1 MSGKILVL
9 GATGTVGR
17 PLVSQLVAA
26 GEPVKAASRKAASI
40 QGAEAVR
47 FDFDDPA
54 THAGAFE
61 GVDRA
66 FVLMPTGYM
75 NVLELLTPILQT
87 AADRD
92 VKVVLQTAIGVDA
105 DDNIPYRQAE
115 LLLERSGKPYVILRP
130 NWFSDNFHTFWRAGV
145 QQGVIALPAG
155 DGKTSFIDARD
166 IAASAA
172 GALRSDEFDGRA
184 FTLNGPD
191 ALSYHDAAAILSKV
205 TGRPV
210 TYTPVADEVFVENMA
225 AAGVPREYAAFLA
238 TIFYPVREGWTGQ
251 VTADVQTL
259 TGQAPRS
266 LETYARD
273 HAADLAG

>member
-9 GATGTVGR
+9 GATGTVGG
-17 PLVSQLVAA
+17 PLISQLVAA
-26 GEPVKAASRKAASI
+26 GEPVKAASRKATSI

-47 FDFDDPA
+47 FDFGDPA
-54 THAGAFE
+54 THAAAFE

-66 FVLMPTGYM
+66 FVLVPTGFM
-75 NVLELLTPILQT
+75 NALEILTPILQT
-87 AADRD
+87 AADRK

-105 DDNIPYRQAE
+105 DDSIPYRQAE
-115 LLLERSGKPYVILRP
+115 LLLERSGTPYVILRP

-155 DGKTSFIDARD
+155 DGKSSFIDARD

-172 GALRSDEFDGRA
+172 GALRSAEFDGQA
-184 FTLNGPD
+184 FTLNGPE
-191 ALSYHDAAAILSKV
+191 ALSYHDAAAILSRV
-205 TGRPV
+205 TGRSV
-210 TYTPVADEVFVENMA
+210 TYTPVADEVFVDNMA

-238 TIFYPVREGWTGQ
+238 TLFYPVREGWTGQ
-251 VTADVQTL
+251 VTDDVQTL

>member
-9 GATGTVGR
+9 GATGTVGG

-26 GEPVKAASRKAASI
+26 GEAVKAASRKATSI

-47 FDFDDPA
+47 FDFGDPA
-54 THAGAFE
+54 THAAAFE

-66 FVLMPTGYM
+66 FVLVPTGYL
-75 NVLELLTPILQT
+75 NALEILTPILQT
-87 AADRD
+87 AADRK

-105 DDNIPYRQAE
+105 DDSIPYRQAE
-115 LLLERSGKPYVILRP
+115 LLLERSGTPYVILRP

-155 DGKTSFIDARD
+155 DGKSSFIDARD

-172 GALRSDEFDGRA
+172 GALRSAEFDGRA
-184 FTLNGPD
+184 FTLNGPE
-191 ALSYHDAAAILSKV
+191 ALSYQDAAAILSKV
-205 TGRPV
+205 TGRSV
-210 TYTPVADEVFVENMA
+210 TYTPVADEVFVDNMA

-251 VTADVQTL
+251 VTDDVQTL